1 MPLLGG
7 ARDAL
12 SVAMGVSSH
21 VTWGLLARLS
31 AAMGVEVQIPHGWPH
46 SLGCIRQDDSGRH
59 IRHRHRET
67 SSVDRQAERQAE
79 RQTRTGDQGHP
90 M

>member
-21 VTWGLLARLS
+21 VTWGLLARLP

-46 SLGCIRQDDSGRH
+46 SLGCIRQT
-59 IRHRHRET
+59 I
-67 SSVDRQAERQAE
+67 QAGTFVIAIEKQVV
-79 RQTRTGDQGHP
+79 
-90 M
+90 